1 MISLKDYLFVVSEDA
16 TGDAAQLQAK
26 ISAIQARIDQTTGPL
41 IRQKTQL
48 TALLAQKQKQA
59 AAEAGK
65 NAQVAGAAPAPST
78 LQQPG
83 SSHTAQPGGLPK
95 GV

>member
-1 MISLKDYLFVVSEDA
+1 MVSEDA
-16 TGDAAQLQAK
+16 AGDAAQLQAK
-26 ISAIQARIDQTTGPL
+26 ISAIQARIDQATGPL

-48 TALLAQKQKQA
+48 TTLLAQKQKQA

-65 NAQVAGAAPAPST
+65 NAQNAGAAPAAAPTT

-83 SSHTAQPGGLPK
+83 SAHTAQPGGLPR

>member
-1 MISLKDYLFVVSEDA
+1 MITLKEYLFIVSEDA
-16 TGDAAQLQAK
+16 AGDAAQLQAK
-26 ISAIQARIDQTTGPL
+26 ISALQARMDQATGPL

-48 TALLAQKQKQA
+48 TTLLAQKQKQA

-65 NAQVAGAAPAPST
+65 NAQQAGVVAPTT

-83 SSHTAQPGGLPK
+83 STHTAQPGGLPK